1 MPTCIIAIWIKPSI
15 SPSAS
20 KIRFFRVKIL
30 LSHTFTLTLQ
40 QKTHRYRDVAQLVSV
55 RVWGA
60 CGRQFESGHPDKSKV
75 KSLTASHLRLIK
87 SSKIGEKSA
96 NGCLL
101 IQRFSIG
108 HFTQKFKKCL
118 KKNFIPRIN
127 EVQRSNHTQ
136 IINPPMEFT
145 GGLICENSVAYLGR
159 IDFCLSQT
167 YTKPFLFYWCKS
179 DFIYVWG
186 YSGT

>member
-118 KKNFIPRIN
+118 KKKYSKNKRTAMSKDATWKD
-127 EVQRSNHTQ
+127 RW
-136 IINPPMEFT
+136 
-145 GGLICENSVAYLGR
+145 
-159 IDFCLSQT
+159 SQEEERHNRKNLHCVHSWST
-167 YTKPFLFYWCKS
+167 
-179 DFIYVWG
+179 
-186 YSGT
+186 